1 MESKEPYPYKVRQP
15 KSSGGNKP
23 GPNSRRPRPQAHL
36 TVQEELAALRLTRLQ
51 ALSTLETKLN
61 TLKSNFEQPS
71 QLTFQ
76 PSSFTG
82 GKLAFTPEN
91 APFLAYEDALT
102 SLLIAL
108 DGVESGGM
116 DEIRMGR
123 KKLVREVEEELVRL
137 DGIWKTAFE
146 ESKESAAGQGKF
158 VSLGKGER
166 GIGGG

>member
-15 KSSGGNKP
+15 KSSGGGSKNKP
-23 GPNSRRPRPQAHL
+23 GPNSRRPLPQAHL

-51 ALSTLETKLN
+51 ALANLEAKLA
-61 TLKSNFEQPS
+61 TLKANFVLPS

-76 PSSFTG
+76 PSSLAS

-116 DEIRMGR
+116 DEIRVGR
-123 KKLVREVEEELVRL
+123 KKLVREVEEELGRL
-137 DGIWKTAFE
+137 DGIRKAAFE
-146 ESKESAAGQGKF
+146 ESKRSAAGQGEF
-158 VSLGKGER
+158 GLRAIE
-166 GIGGG
+166 